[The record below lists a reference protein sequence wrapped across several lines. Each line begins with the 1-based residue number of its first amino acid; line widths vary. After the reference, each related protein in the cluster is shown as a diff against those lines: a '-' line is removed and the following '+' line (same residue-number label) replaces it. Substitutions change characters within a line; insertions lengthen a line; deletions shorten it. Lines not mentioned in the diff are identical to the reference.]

1 MPSARIQDHFQAAIQ
16 FIHTSRA
23 DGLGVYVHCAAGH
36 DMRVV
41 NSFLI
46 CSGISRSTTMVIV
59 YLMTHLGMSFDA
71 ALAHTVACRACTC
84 PNDGFRR
91 QIEIF
96 AREHRDKYLHQ
107 LHSDPKSQPL
117 LDNDW
122 KFIQSVTPSHNV
134 EEEQHKL
141 FHELMKRKQ
150 EVGIFRWNNQIEYVS
165 QGRRTF
171 RARMAS
177 RQDGE
182 GGASRHLRGKESRHR
197 ALDFIDLLFARE

>member
-1 MPSARIQDHFQAAIQ
+1 
-16 FIHTSRA
+16 
-23 DGLGVYVHCAAGH
+23 
-36 DMRVV
+36 MRVV

-150 EVGIFRWNNQIEYVS
+150 EVGIFRWNNQIEYVI
-165 QGRRTF
+165 F
-171 RARMAS
+171 LKA
-177 RQDGE
+177 GE
-182 GGASRHLRGKESRHR
+182 HFGLEWLRDKMEKEEQAGTSEEKNP
-197 ALDFIDLLFARE
+197 AIEL